1 MEEKKTTKL
10 KDIKDTAASAAEIMR
25 QIGTPGVLE
34 SLKNVRDTTAKVSE
48 IIQGLQSPE
57 MVKNIEN
64 FLLISENI
72 NSASTKI
79 QNSMYQLKASGL
91 IDESS
96 DLVKSIKSKFISYG
110 EDSINGKDLHKISK
124 TTSEMFISIKDLMNE
139 LTKTVASTK
148 KSDTFLNV
156 KESIKEISTIH
167 KSTSPYNL
175 TKF

>member
-1 MEEKKTTKL
+1 MEEKKPNKL
-10 KDIKDTAASAAEIMR
+10 KDIKDTASSAAEIMR

-79 QNSMYQLKASGL
+79 QNSVYHLKESGL
-91 IDESS
+91 INESS
-96 DLVKSIKSKFISYG
+96 DLIKSINSKFISG
-110 EDSINGKDLHKISK
+110 GDENNLSGNDLQKMSIATK
-124 TTSEMFISIKDLMNE
+124 EMFISIKDLMNE
-139 LTKTVASTK
+139 LTKTVVSA
-148 KSDTFLNV
+148 KSSDIFLNTQ
-156 KESIKEISTIH
+156 ESIKDISDIH
-167 KSTSPYNL
+167 KS
-175 TKF
+175 KIAC